1 MVNFIH
7 RMWNHENREE
17 SKVIFNNFF
26 LNNIKIKQIKKKEL
40 IESE

>member
-17 SKVIFNNFF
+17 SKVILNNFF
-26 LNNIKIKQIKKKEL
+26 LNNKI
-40 IESE
+40 